1 MEDYNTYDREWI
13 KRALNPSTPT
23 TEAMETVKTESR
35 EYQGKEILF
44 PTIRMINGK
53 LINLGEKAM
62 DYAIEKGDFITFN
75 TPQEANAFSIGLSNM
90 IDMARNTNKK
100 IMSSMKKQ
108 YGKKRGE
115 QVFYASLNKKKIKGV
130 KKRG

>member
-13 KRALNPSTPT
+13 KRALDPSTPT
-23 TEAMETVKTESR
+23 TEAMETVKTRSG

-100 IMSSMKKQ
+100 IR
-108 YGKKRGE
+108 YD
-115 QVFYASLNKKKIKGV
+115 
-130 KKRG
+130 

>member
-13 KRALNPSTPT
+13 KRALDPSTPT
-23 TEAMETVKTESR
+23 TEAMETVKTRSG

-75 TPQEANAFSIGLSNM
+75 TPQEADAFSIGLSNM
-90 IDMARNTNKK
+90 IDIARNTNKK
-100 IMSSMKKQ
+100 IR
-108 YGKKRGE
+108 YD
-115 QVFYASLNKKKIKGV
+115 
-130 KKRG
+130 

>member
-13 KRALNPSTPT
+13 KRALDPSTPT
-23 TEAMETVKTESR
+23 TEAMETVKTGSGK
-35 EYQGKEILF
+35 YQGKEILF

-75 TPQEANAFSIGLSNM
+75 TPQEADAFSIGLSNM

-100 IMSSMKKQ
+100 IR
-108 YGKKRGE
+108 YD
-115 QVFYASLNKKKIKGV
+115 
-130 KKRG
+130 

>member
-53 LINLGEKAM
+53 LINLGKKAM

-100 IMSSMKKQ
+100 IR
-108 YGKKRGE
+108 YD
-115 QVFYASLNKKKIKGV
+115 
-130 KKRG
+130 

>member
-13 KRALNPSTPT
+13 KRALDPSTPT
-23 TEAMETVKTESR
+23 TEAMETVKTRSG

-75 TPQEANAFSIGLSNM
+75 TPQEADAFSIGLSNM

-100 IMSSMKKQ
+100 IR
-108 YGKKRGE
+108 YD
-115 QVFYASLNKKKIKGV
+115 
-130 KKRG
+130 